1 MRKRLISLIVAAAVW
16 APVAAQAGELRIG
29 YTTDALT
36 LDPHNH
42 RNRTTQ
48 TIIRNMYDG
57 LVTRDPNM
65 KVVPQLAE
73 YLKVIDKT
81 TYEVKLQAGAT
92 FHDGSPVTAED
103 VKYTFERLTKDDA
116 VGGKTSPR
124 KSLVGP
130 VKGVEVID
138 ARTARIMLE
147 TPWPQFPAFLTL
159 HEIVSKNFTKAQG
172 ADGLATKVMGSGPF
186 KLVEW
191 RTGDS
196 VIMERFEGYYGGSP
210 VLLPHAKACSERVIF
225 KIIPENASRVAA
237 LLAGDV
243 DLINDLPAHAVNQ
256 VKSNPNTDVVTVNGT
271 RSNFIALNNQ
281 SGPFKDKR
289 VRQAVSHAIDKQLII
304 DRIMNGNGTPIAGI
318 LSPDAFGK
326 NTNLPRLA
334 YDPAKAKA
342 LLASAGHPD
351 GIDVVLDVEGEL
363 KEIAEAVASLLTK
376 SGIRTTVQ
384 VGEVGQLRKKWRTKG
399 EPKTGDMWIT
409 SWGNGTL
416 DPVGIFVPTH
426 RTSDRGNSAGYG
438 NAEFDAILDA
448 AGVEPD
454 AAKRAALYQKAEA
467 MATDDAPYAYL
478 WVTKDLYGVSKRLS
492 GFRPSSDG
500 RINLHDACVE

>member
-1 MRKRLISLIVAAAVW
+1 MRTRLVSLLAAA
-16 APVAAQAGELRIG
+16 AITLPVAVQAKELRVG
-29 YTTDALT
+29 YTSDALT

-42 RNRTTQ
+42 RNRLTQ
-48 TIIRNMYDG
+48 TVIRNMYDG

-92 FHDGSPVTAED
+92 FHDGTPITAED
-103 VKYTFERLTKDDA
+103 VKYTFERLTKDGA
-116 VGGKTSPR
+116 IGGKTSPR
-124 KSLVGP
+124 KSLTGP
-130 VKGVEVID
+130 IDAVNVID
-138 ARTARIMLE
+138 DRTVRIVLK

-159 HEIVSKNFTKAQG
+159 HEIVSKTFTEAQG

-186 KLVEW
+186 KLAAW
-191 RTGDS
+191 RKGDS
-196 VIMERFEGYYGGSP
+196 VIMERHDGYYGGSP
-210 VLLPHAKACSERVIF
+210 ALAPKAKACSERVIF

-237 LLAGDV
+237 LLSGDV

-256 VKSNPNTDVVTVNGT
+256 VKNNPDTDVMTVNGT
-271 RSNFIALNNQ
+271 RSYFIALNNQ
-281 SGPFKDKR
+281 SGPFKDIR
-289 VRQAVSHAIDKQLII
+289 VRQALGHAIDRKLII
-304 DRIMNGNGTPIAGI
+304 DRIMNGNGTPIDGI

-326 NTNLPRLA
+326 NMDLPPLA
-334 YDPAKAKA
+334 YDPKKARS
-342 LLASAGHPD
+342 LLAAAGYPK
-351 GIDVVLDVEGEL
+351 GVEVVLDVKGEL
-363 KEIAEAVASLLTK
+363 KEIAEAIGSLLTK
-376 SGIRTTVQ
+376 AGFRTTIQ

-399 EPKTGDMWIT
+399 KPKTGDMWLT

-426 RTSDRGNSAGYG
+426 RTNDRGNSAGYA
-438 NAEFDAILDA
+438 NPELDAILDA

-454 AAKRAALYQKAEA
+454 AEKRAAMYQKAELIA
-467 MATDDAPYAYL
+467 AKDSPYAYL
-478 WVTKDLYGVSKRLS
+478 WVTKDLYGVSKRLT

-500 RINLHDACVE
+500 RINLHDACVK

>member
-1 MRKRLISLIVAAAVW
+1 MKNRLFLLMAAV
-16 APVAAQAGELRIG
+16 AVSVPVIAQSSELRVG
-29 YTTDALT
+29 YTNDALT

-73 YLKVIDKT
+73 YLKVINPT
-81 TYEVKLQAGAT
+81 TYEVKLQVGAK
-92 FHDGSPVTAED
+92 FHDGSPITAED
-103 VKYTFERLTKDDA
+103 VKFTFERLTKDGV

-130 VKGVEVID
+130 VVGIDVID
-138 ARTARIMLE
+138 SRTAQIKLK

-159 HEIVSKNFTKAQG
+159 HEIVSKKFTEAQG
-172 ADGLATKVMGSGPF
+172 NDGLGTKVMGSGPF
-186 KLVEW
+186 KLAAW
-191 RTGDS
+191 RKGDS
-196 VIMERFEGYYGGSP
+196 VIMERFDDYYGGSP
-210 VLLPHAKACSERVIF
+210 ALKPHAKACSERVIF

-237 LLAGDV
+237 LLSGDV
-243 DLINDLPAHAVNQ
+243 DLINDLPAHSVNQ
-256 VKSNPNTDVVTVNGT
+256 VKANPNTDVVSANGT
-271 RSNFIALNNQ
+271 RSYFIAMNAET
-281 SGPFKDKR
+281 GPFKDKR
-289 VRQAVSHAIDKQLII
+289 VRQAVSHALDKQLII
-304 DRIMNGNGTPIAGI
+304 DRIMGGNGEQIDGL

-326 NTNLPRLA
+326 NTNLPRLG
-334 YDPAKAKA
+334 YDPAKAKS
-342 LLASAGHPD
+342 LLAAAGHSD
-351 GIDVVLDVEGEL
+351 GIDVVLDVKGSL
-363 KEIAEAVASLLTK
+363 KEIAEAIASLLTK
-376 SGIRTTVQ
+376 SGIRTKVQ

-399 EPKTGDMWIT
+399 KPKTGDMWIT

-426 RTSDRGNSAGYG
+426 RTNDRGNSAGYA

-448 AGVEPD
+448 AGTETD
-454 AAKRAALYQKAEA
+454 ATKRAAMYSKAEA
-467 MATDDAPYAYL
+467 IAANDAPYVYL

-500 RINLHDACVE
+500 RINLHDACVK

>member
-1 MRKRLISLIVAAAVW
+1 MRKRLTSLLAAV
-16 APVAAQAGELRIG
+16 AVSLPVAVQASEVRIG

-57 LVTRDPNM
+57 LVTRDPKM

-73 YLKVIDKT
+73 HVKVIDDT
-81 TYEVKLQAGAT
+81 TYEVKLQEGAT
-92 FHDGSPVTAED
+92 FHDGSPITSDD
-103 VKYTFERLTKDDA
+103 VKYTFERLTKDGA
-116 VGGKTSPR
+116 IGGQTSPR

-130 VKGVEVID
+130 IKTVDIID
-138 ARTARIMLE
+138 LRTVRIKME

-159 HEIVSKNFTKAQG
+159 HEIVPKKFTEAQG
-172 ADGLATKVMGSGPF
+172 ADGLATKAMGSGPF
-186 KLVEW
+186 KLADW
-191 RTGDS
+191 RKGDS
-196 VIMERFEGYYGGSP
+196 VIMERYDGYYGGSP
-210 VLLPHAKACSERVIF
+210 ALPPHSKACAERVIF

-243 DLINDLPAHAVNQ
+243 DLINDLPAHAIKHVRN
-256 VKSNPNTDVVTVNGT
+256 NPNTDVVTVNGT
-271 RSNFIALNNQ
+271 RSYFIALNNQ

-289 VRQAVSHAIDKQLII
+289 VRQAVAHAIDKQLII
-304 DRIMNGNGTPIAGI
+304 DRIMNGNGTQIDGI

-326 NTNLPRLA
+326 NTSLPRLA
-334 YDPAKAKA
+334 YDPDKAKS
-342 LLASAGHPD
+342 LLAEAGYPD
-351 GIDVVLDVEGEL
+351 GLDVVLDVKGEL
-363 KEIAEAVASLLTK
+363 KEIAEAIASLLTK
-376 SGIRTTVQ
+376 AGIRTKVQ
-384 VGEVGQLRKKWRTKG
+384 VGEVSQLRSKWRTKG
-399 EPKTGDMWIT
+399 KPKTGDMWIT

-426 RTSDRGNSAGYG
+426 RTNDRGNSAGYA
-438 NAEFDAILDA
+438 NAEFDALLDA

-454 AAKRAALYQKAEA
+454 AEKRAAMYQKAEA
-467 MATDDAPYAYL
+467 IAADDLPYAYL
-478 WVTKDLYGVSKRLS
+478 WVTKDIYGVSKRLS

-500 RINLHDACVE
+500 RINLHDACVK

>member
-1 MRKRLISLIVAAAVW
+1 MRKRLVSLIAAAAIL

-42 RNRTTQ
+42 RDRTTQ

-57 LVTRDPNM
+57 LVTRDPSM

-81 TYEVKLQAGAT
+81 TYEVKLQAGVT
-92 FHDGSPVTAED
+92 FHDGSPITAED
-103 VKYTFERLTKDDA
+103 IKYTFERLTKDGLI
-116 VGGKTSPR
+116 GGKTSPR

-130 VKGVEVID
+130 VKSVEVID
-138 ARTARIMLE
+138 ARTARIILE

-159 HEIVSKNFTKAQG
+159 HEIVSKKFTEAQG

-186 KLVEW
+186 KLVDW
-191 RTGDS
+191 RKGES
-196 VIMERFEGYYGGSP
+196 VIMERYDGYYGGSP
-210 VLLPHAKACSERVIF
+210 ALPPHAKACSERVIF

-256 VKSNPNTDVVTVNGT
+256 VKNNPNTDVLTVNGT
-271 RSNFIALNNQ
+271 RSFFIAMN
-281 SGPFKDKR
+281 SETGPFKDIR
-289 VRQAVSHAIDKQLII
+289 ARQAVSHAIDRQLII
-304 DRIMNGNGTPIAGI
+304 DRIMNGNGTPIDGI

-326 NTNLPRLA
+326 NKNLPRLA
-334 YDPAKAKA
+334 FDPAKAKS
-342 LLASAGHPD
+342 LLTVAGYPN
-351 GIDVVLDVEGEL
+351 GIDVVLDVKSEL
-363 KEIAEAVASLLTK
+363 KEIAEAIGSLLTK

-399 EPKTGDMWIT
+399 QPKTGNLWIT

-426 RTSDRGNSAGYG
+426 RTNDRGNSAGYA
-438 NAEFDAILDA
+438 NAEFDALLDA
-448 AGVEPD
+448 AGVESD

-467 MATDDAPYAYL
+467 IATNEAPYVYL
-478 WVTKDLYGVSKRLS
+478 WVTQDLYGVSKRLT

-500 RINLHDACVE
+500 RINLQDACVK

>member
-1 MRKRLISLIVAAAVW
+1 MTKRMIPFLAVAALAVP
-16 APVAAQAGELRIG
+16 AMTQASELRIG

-57 LVTRDPNM
+57 LVTRDPGM
-65 KVVPQLAE
+65 KVVPQMAE
-73 YLKVIDKT
+73 YLKVIDPT

-103 VKYTFERLTKDDA
+103 IKYTFERLTKEGA
-116 VGGKTSPR
+116 MGGKTSPR

-130 VKGVEVID
+130 VTGVDVVD
-138 ARTARIMLE
+138 ARTARIKLD

-159 HEIVSKNFTKAQG
+159 HEIVSKKFTEAQG
-172 ADGLATKVMGSGPF
+172 ADGLATIEMGSGPF
-186 KLVEW
+186 KLADW
-191 RTGDS
+191 RKGDS
-196 VIMERFEGYYGGSP
+196 VIMERYDGYYGGSMA
-210 VLLPHAKACSERVIF
+210 LKPHGKACAERVIW

-256 VKSNPNTDVVTVNGT
+256 VKNNPTTDVVSVNGT
-271 RSNFIALNNQ
+271 RSFFIALNNQ

-289 VRQAVSHAIDKQLII
+289 VRQAVSHALDKKLII
-304 DRIMNGNGTPIAGI
+304 DRIMGGNGTAINGL

-326 NTNLPRLA
+326 NTELPELA
-334 YDPAKAKA
+334 FDPAKAKS
-342 LLASAGHPD
+342 LLAAAGHAD
-351 GIDVVLDVEGEL
+351 GIDVVLDVKGEL
-363 KEIAEAVASLLTK
+363 KEIAEAIASLLTK
-376 SGIRTTVQ
+376 SGIRTKVQ

-399 EPKTGDMWIT
+399 KPKTGDMWIT

-416 DPVGIFVPTH
+416 DPVGIMVPTH
-426 RTSDRGNSAGYG
+426 RSNDRGNSSGYA

-448 AGVEPD
+448 AGTETD
-454 AAKRAALYQKAEA
+454 AAKRAAMYAKAEA
-467 MATDDAPYAYL
+467 MAAADAAYAYL

-492 GFRPSSDG
+492 GFSPSSDG
-500 RINLHDACVE
+500 RINLHDACVK

>member
-1 MRKRLISLIVAAAVW
+1 MRKRLISLMAAAAILV
-16 APVAAQAGELRIG
+16 PVAAQAGEVRIG

-48 TIIRNMYDG
+48 SIIRNMYDG

-92 FHDGSPVTAED
+92 FQDGSPITAED
-103 VKYTFERLTKDDA
+103 VKYTFDRLTKEGA
-116 VGGKTSPR
+116 IGGKTSPR

-138 ARTARIMLE
+138 ARTARFILD
-147 TPWPQFPAFLTL
+147 TPWPQFPAFMTL
-159 HEIVSKNFTKAQG
+159 HEIVSKKFTEAQG

-186 KLVEW
+186 KLVDW
-191 RTGDS
+191 RKGES
-196 VIMERFEGYYGGSP
+196 VIMERYDGYYGGSP
-210 VLLPHAKACSERVIF
+210 ALPPQAKACSERVIF

-243 DLINDLPAHAVNQ
+243 DLINDLPAHAINQ
-256 VKSNPNTDVVTVNGT
+256 VNNNPNTEVLTVNGT
-271 RSNFIALNNQ
+271 RSYFIALNSE
-281 SGPFKDKR
+281 SGPFMDKR
-289 VRQAVSHAIDKQLII
+289 VRQAVSHANDKQLII
-304 DRIMNGNGTPIAGI
+304 DRIMNGNGSPIDGI

-326 NTNLPRLA
+326 NTGLPSLA
-334 YDPAKAKA
+334 YDPAKAKS
-342 LLASAGHPD
+342 LLAAAGYPN
-351 GIDVVLDVEGEL
+351 GIDVVLDSTGAL
-363 KEIAEAVASLLTK
+363 KEIAEAIGSLLTK

-384 VGEVGQLRKKWRTKG
+384 VGEVGQLRSKWRTKG
-399 EPKTGDMWIT
+399 KPKTGDMWIT

-426 RTSDRGNSAGYG
+426 RTNDRGNSAGYA
-438 NAEFDAILDA
+438 NAAFDAILDA
-448 AGVEPD
+448 AGTETD
-454 AAKRAALYQKAEA
+454 AAKRAFMYQKAEA

-478 WVTKDLYGVSKRLS
+478 WVTKDIYGASKRLS

-500 RINLHDACVE
+500 RINLQDACVK